1 MSGWIKIHR
10 KIEDHWL
17 YKNSQYLHWWIDILL
32 CANYEDRKVL
42 IKGKLMQCNRGE
54 TLYSFDTWAKRWNV
68 NKSAVRRFLQ
78 MLETDEMIVLKS
90 ETVTTRLTVCNY
102 DSYQDERN
110 AGETQTKRKRNAS
123 ETQMTPREEIEED
136 KEIKKVYRQFAHLKI
151 SQDEFDKLVEA
162 GWMKDDIDRILD
174 EIENYRKNS
183 NYRSLYLTAKNWLK
197 DVPKRSTLPPHQQNL
212 VF

>member
-102 DSYQDERN
+102 ESYQDERN
-110 AGETQTKRKRNAS
+110 AVETQKKRRRNANETQT
-123 ETQMTPREEIEED
+123 TPREEREED
-136 KEIKKVYRQFAHLKI
+136 KEIKKVYRQFAHL
-151 SQDEFDKLVEA
+151 SLSHDEFDKLIEA

-174 EIENYRKNS
+174 EIENYKKNT